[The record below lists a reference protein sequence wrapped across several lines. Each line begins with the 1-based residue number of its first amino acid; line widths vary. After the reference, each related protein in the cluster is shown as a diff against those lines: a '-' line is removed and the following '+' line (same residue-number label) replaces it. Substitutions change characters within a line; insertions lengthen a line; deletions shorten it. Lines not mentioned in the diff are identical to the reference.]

1 MEKKNLVIVG
11 FGGMGGG
18 FHTRHALASDVVN
31 LLGIYDID
39 EAKRQAAQDRGIFAY
54 DSFEAVLSDP
64 RVDLVTVATPNDS
77 HKEIVIAALAAGK
90 NVICEKPV
98 AMNTQE
104 LQEMIDASK
113 KYNRLFTVHQNRRWD
128 VDILGIKQ
136 IYEQKLLGDT
146 FLIESRI
153 HGSRGIPGDW
163 RKELK
168 HGGGMMLDWGV
179 HLIDQA
185 LMVIPEK
192 VTKIYAVYD
201 YITKEEVEDGF
212 SLDLTFESGLVYH
225 IETKTHNYINLPR
238 FYMLGMEGSAII
250 TDWTVGAH
258 IAICKQWKEQNVV
271 PVVTAAGLTKT
282 MAPRDEKTLD
292 EFDQAVPVSDVHDF
306 YRNVCRAIDGKEE
319 QLVKH
324 HEVMRVFRIMEAATE
339 SSKLGRPIDFEDL
352 EVNP

>member
-1 MEKKNLVIVG
+1 MEKKNLVIIG

-18 FHTRHALASDVVN
+18 FHTRHAQASDVVN

-39 EAKRQAAQDRGIFAY
+39 PTRRQAARERGIFAY
-54 DSFEAVLSDP
+54 DTLEAVLSDE
-64 RVDLVTVATPNDS
+64 RVDLVTVATPNDV
-77 HKEIVIAALAAGK
+77 HKELVIAALAAGK

-98 AMNTQE
+98 AMNTAE
-104 LQEMIDASK
+104 LAEMIEASK

-128 VDILGIKQ
+128 VDILAIKN
-136 IYEQKLLGDT
+136 IYDRKLLGDV

-163 RKELK
+163 RKVAAK
-168 HGGGMMLDWGV
+168 GGGMMLDWGV

-192 VTKIYAVYD
+192 VVRVDAKYD

-225 IETKTHNYINLPR
+225 IETKTHNYISLPR
-238 FYMLGMEGSAII
+238 FYMLGMQGSAII
-250 TDWTVGAH
+250 TEWTERAH
-258 IAICKQWKEQNVV
+258 VAVCKQWAEENVT

-282 MAPRDEKTLD
+282 MAPRDEKTMDEYHLD
-292 EFDQAVPVSDVHDF
+292 IPVSDVHDF
-306 YRNVCRAIDGKEE
+306 YRNVCRAIDGVEE
-319 QLVKH
+319 QIVKH
-324 HEVMRVFRIMEAATE
+324 DEVMRVFRIMEAAAE
-339 SSKLGRPIDFEDL
+339 SSRLGHAIDFTDL
-352 EVNP
+352 